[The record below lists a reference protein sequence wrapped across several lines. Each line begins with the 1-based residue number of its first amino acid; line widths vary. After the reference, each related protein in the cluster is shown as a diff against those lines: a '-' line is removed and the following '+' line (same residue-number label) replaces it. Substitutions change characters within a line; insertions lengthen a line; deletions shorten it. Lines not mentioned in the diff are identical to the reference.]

1 MPYNMIL
8 NFQLPYFHVSITALF
23 FTQYFST
30 LILYR
35 RSRRQQ
41 CRGQLVPRSARANID
56 AVLNYSLAGCLYWA
70 IKSYMVLRLGPRKL
84 QIIKSPYLGSKKY
97 TEL

>member
-8 NFQLPYFHVSITALF
+8 YFQVPYFHVSITALS

-41 CRGQLVPRSARANID
+41 CRGRLVPRSARANID
-56 AVLNYSLAGCLYWA
+56 AVLTLS
-70 IKSYMVLRLGPRKL
+70 I
-84 QIIKSPYLGSKKY
+84 
-97 TEL
+97 ELFARGMSVFGN